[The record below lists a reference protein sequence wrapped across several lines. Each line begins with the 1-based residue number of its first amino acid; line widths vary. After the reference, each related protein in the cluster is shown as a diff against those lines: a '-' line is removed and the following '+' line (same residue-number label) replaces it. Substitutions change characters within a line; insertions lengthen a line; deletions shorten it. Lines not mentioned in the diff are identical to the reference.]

1 MFSIKDKF
9 TFIHIPKTS
18 GSSLTHMVSNQIE
31 TKSNNLKLHGMGWQK
46 KYHFNKMHED
56 LNSVEKSDFENIEN
70 DIITIVR
77 NPYSRMVSICEHLG
91 KDWKT
96 FLHRLP
102 KMKKFFVGKWHYT
115 QYDYIKNKYNL
126 NVKIYKFEENPL
138 EKICMD
144 YNLKYEP
151 IHRLK
156 TNYKY
161 DSFWDYYDS
170 EKKQIVFELCKKDF
184 EYFDYKEN

>member
-1 MFSIKDKF
+1 MKNFS
-9 TFIHIPKTS
+9 S
-18 GSSLTHMVSNQIE
+18 
-31 TKSNNLKLHGMGWQK
+31 
-46 KYHFNKMHED
+46 
-56 LNSVEKSDFENIEN
+56 
-70 DIITIVR
+70 
-77 NPYSRMVSICEHLG
+77 
-91 KDWKT
+91 
-96 FLHRLP
+96 
-102 KMKKFFVGKWHYT
+102 GKWHYT

-138 EKICMD
+138 EKICID
-144 YNLKYEP
+144 YNLKFEQ